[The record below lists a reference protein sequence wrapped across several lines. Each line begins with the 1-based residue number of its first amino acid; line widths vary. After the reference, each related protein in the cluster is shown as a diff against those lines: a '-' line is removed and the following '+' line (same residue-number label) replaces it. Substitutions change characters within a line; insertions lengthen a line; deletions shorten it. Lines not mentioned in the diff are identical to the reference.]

1 MGTYFNAHAI
11 IEKNFKITCKILYRK
26 AVNIGEREVNFIMED
41 KKIIKLLFARAENA
55 ITELAAKFGRQL
67 QRIAV
72 NILGNSQDAE
82 ECTNDTYLALWNAIP
97 PVSPD
102 PLAPYVYR
110 TGRNTALKR
119 LHRDTAKKRD
129 SRYDVSLEELNECL
143 PGETTEQTVD
153 ARELGR
159 ILDRFLD
166 TKSKESRYI
175 FVRRYWFGDSVTDI
189 AKDMKL
195 KENAVYV
202 RLSRIRSSLK
212 EYLKK
217 EGYHYEA

>member
-1 MGTYFNAHAI
+1 
-11 IEKNFKITCKILYRK
+11 
-26 AVNIGEREVNFIMED
+26 MED
-41 KKIIKLLFARAENA
+41 KKIVQLLFARAENA
-55 ITELAAKFGRQL
+55 ISELSARFGKQL
-67 QRIAV
+67 HRIAY
-72 NILGNSQDAE
+72 NILGNRLDAE

-129 SRYDVSLEELNECL
+129 NRYDVSLEELNGCL
-143 PGETTEQTVD
+143 PVGDLEQIID

-159 ILDRFLD
+159 SIDRFLD
-166 TKSKESRYI
+166 SKSKESRYI
-175 FVRRYWFGDSVTDI
+175 FVRRYWFGDSVGEI
-189 AKDMKL
+189 AKDLRMQ
-195 KENAVYV
+195 ENAVSV
-202 RLSRIRSSLK
+202 RLNRIRNNLK

-217 EGYHYEA
+217 EGYNYEA

>member
-1 MGTYFNAHAI
+1 MGKGI
-11 IEKNFKITCKILYRK
+11 R
-26 AVNIGEREVNFIMED
+26 MED
-41 KKIIKLLFARAENA
+41 KKIIQLLFARAENA
-55 ITELAAKFGRQL
+55 IVELSTRFGKQL
-67 QRIAV
+67 HRIAY
-72 NILGNSQDAE
+72 NILENQSDAE

-143 PGETTEQTVD
+143 PGETMEQTMD

-159 ILDRFLD
+159 AMNRFLD
-166 TKSKESRYI
+166 LKSKESRYI
-175 FVRRYWFGDSVTDI
+175 FVRRYWFGDSIGDI
-189 AKDMKL
+189 AREL
-195 KENAVYV
+195 KMQENAVYV
-202 RLSRIRSSLK
+202 RLNRIRNSLK
-212 EYLKK
+212 EYLMK

>member
-1 MGTYFNAHAI
+1 
-11 IEKNFKITCKILYRK
+11 
-26 AVNIGEREVNFIMED
+26 MED

-55 ITELAAKFGRQL
+55 ITELAARFGRQL
-67 QRIAV
+67 HRIAF
-72 NILGNSQDAE
+72 NILENSLDAE

-129 SRYDVSLEELNECL
+129 NRYDVSLEELNGCL
-143 PGETTEQTVD
+143 PAEDLEQMID

-159 ILDRFLD
+159 TMNRFLES
-166 TKSKESRYI
+166 KSKECRYI
-175 FVRRYWFGDSVTDI
+175 FIRRYWFGDSVGEI
-189 AKDMKL
+189 AKELHM

-202 RLSRIRSSLK
+202 RLNRIRNSLK

>member
-1 MGTYFNAHAI
+1 
-11 IEKNFKITCKILYRK
+11 
-26 AVNIGEREVNFIMED
+26 MED
-41 KKIIKLLFARAENA
+41 KRIIQLLFARAENA
-55 ITELAAKFGRQL
+55 VSELAARFGKQL
-67 QRIAV
+67 QRIAY
-72 NILGNSQDAE
+72 NILGNPLDAE

-143 PGETTEQTVD
+143 PGESLEQTMD

-159 ILDRFLD
+159 AMDRFLD

-189 AKDMKL
+189 AKELKL
-195 KENAVYV
+195 QENAVYV
-202 RLSRIRSSLK
+202 RLNRIRTGLK

>member
-1 MGTYFNAHAI
+1 
-11 IEKNFKITCKILYRK
+11 
-26 AVNIGEREVNFIMED
+26 MED
-41 KKIIKLLFARAENA
+41 KKIIQLLFARAENA
-55 ITELAAKFGRQL
+55 ISELGARFGKQL
-67 QRIAV
+67 QRIAY
-72 NILGNSQDAE
+72 NILGNPLDAE

-143 PGETTEQTVD
+143 PGETMEQVLD

-159 ILDRFLD
+159 AMDRFLES
-166 TKSKESRYI
+166 KSKETRYI
-175 FVRRYWFGDSVTDI
+175 FMRRYWYGDSVGEI
-189 AKDMKL
+189 AKEL
-195 KENAVYV
+195 KMQENAVYV
-202 RLSRIRSSLK
+202 RLNRIRSSLK

>member
-1 MGTYFNAHAI
+1 
-11 IEKNFKITCKILYRK
+11 
-26 AVNIGEREVNFIMED
+26 MED

-55 ITELAAKFGRQL
+55 ISELSLRFGRQL
-67 QRIAV
+67 QRIAY
-72 NILGNSQDAE
+72 NILGNQSDAE

-110 TGRNTALKR
+110 TGRNMALKR
-119 LHRDTAKKRD
+119 LHWDTAQKRD

-143 PGETTEQTVD
+143 PGESMEQKLD

-159 ILDRFLD
+159 AMDRFLD
-166 TKSKESRYI
+166 SKSRENRYI
-175 FVRRYWFGDSVTDI
+175 FIRRYWFGDSVGEI
-189 AKDMKL
+189 ARALKL
-195 KENAVYV
+195 KENAVSV
-202 RLSRIRSSLK
+202 RLNRIRTALR

-217 EGYHYEA
+217 EGFYYEA

>member
-1 MGTYFNAHAI
+1 
-11 IEKNFKITCKILYRK
+11 
-26 AVNIGEREVNFIMED
+26 MED
-41 KKIIKLLFARAENA
+41 KKIVKLLFARAENA
-55 ITELAAKFGRQL
+55 ISELSTRFGKQL
-67 QRIAV
+67 HRIAY
-72 NILGNSQDAE
+72 NILGNRLDAE

-119 LHRDTAKKRD
+119 LHRDSAKKRD
-129 SRYDVSLEELNECL
+129 SRYDVSLEELNGCL
-143 PGETTEQTVD
+143 PGENMELMID

-159 ILDRFLD
+159 TIDRFLES
-166 TKSKESRYI
+166 KSKESRYI
-175 FVRRYWFGDSVTDI
+175 FIRRYWFGDSVGEI
-189 AKDMKL
+189 AKELKL
-195 KENAVYV
+195 QENAVYV
-202 RLSRIRSSLK
+202 RLNRIRNSLK

>member
-1 MGTYFNAHAI
+1 
-11 IEKNFKITCKILYRK
+11 
-26 AVNIGEREVNFIMED
+26 MED
-41 KKIIKLLFARAENA
+41 KKIVQLLFARAENA
-55 ITELAAKFGRQL
+55 ISELSTRFGKQL
-67 QRIAV
+67 HRIAY
-72 NILGNSQDAE
+72 NILGNRLDAE

-129 SRYDVSLEELNECL
+129 NRYDVSLEELNGCL
-143 PGETTEQTVD
+143 PAGDLEQIID

-159 ILDRFLD
+159 SIDRFLNS
-166 TKSKESRYI
+166 KSRESCYI
-175 FVRRYWFGDSVTDI
+175 FVRRYWFGDSVGEI
-189 AKDMKL
+189 AKDLRMQ
-195 KENAVYV
+195 ENAVSV
-202 RLSRIRSSLK
+202 RLNRIRNSLK
-212 EYLKK
+212 DYLKK

>member
-1 MGTYFNAHAI
+1 
-11 IEKNFKITCKILYRK
+11 
-26 AVNIGEREVNFIMED
+26 MED
-41 KKIIKLLFARAENA
+41 KKLIALFFARAENA
-55 ITELAAKFGRQL
+55 IAELAARFGRQL
-67 QRIAV
+67 QRIAL
-72 NILGNSQDAE
+72 NILGNPQDAE

-97 PVSPD
+97 PASPD

-119 LHRDTAKKRD
+119 LHRDTAQKRD
-129 SRYDVSLEELNECL
+129 NRYDVSLEELGECL
-143 PGETTEQTVD
+143 PGETVEQAVD

-159 ILDRFLD
+159 TMDKFLD
-166 TKSKESRYI
+166 TTTRESRYI
-175 FVRRYWFGDSVTDI
+175 FVRRYWFGDSVADI
-189 AKDMKL
+189 AKELKL

-202 RLSRIRSSLK
+202 RLNRIRTGLK